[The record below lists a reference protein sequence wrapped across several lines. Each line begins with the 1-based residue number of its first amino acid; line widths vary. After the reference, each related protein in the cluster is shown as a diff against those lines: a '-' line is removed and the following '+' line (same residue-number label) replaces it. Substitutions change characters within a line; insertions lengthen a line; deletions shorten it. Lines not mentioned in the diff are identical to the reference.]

1 MVRRLGRWLA
11 TCLLLAAAASPHA
24 QGLSV
29 APPPAPLLAID
40 PAGSFRVLCYHDVRD
55 RLRDSFEVEPE
66 ATAIDTGELIRQF
79 SWLRENGYQPV
90 SVEAILRAR
99 AGGPPL
105 PARAVLLTFDD
116 GYRSVY
122 TRVFPLLKLFGY
134 PALIAVVGNWL
145 ASDNTVAYGDLMLP
159 RDRFVTWAEV
169 REMQES
175 GLVEV
180 ALHSHDLHRGVN
192 ANPQGNRIPAAIAR
206 HFDAATARYESEA
219 AYRSRIEADLKTGA
233 DLLQAKTGRRPR
245 VMVWPYGAYSQA
257 GIDAAAAAGMA
268 VTMNL
273 EPGPNTPDQ
282 PLSALRRT
290 LVMFNHSEADLI
302 EALRQPNQYDGQ
314 ARPIERVVHVDLD
327 YVYDPDP
334 AQQETNLSRL
344 LERILIL
351 KPSTV
356 YLQAFADPDGDGV
369 ADQVY
374 FPNRHLPVRADLFSR
389 VAWQLRTRTGVR
401 VYAWMPALSFR
412 LPAGHPAAG
421 SVVQVEP
428 EAPPA
433 ARANRQHRLSP
444 FDALARRTVTEIFQD
459 LARHAVFGGLLFHD
473 DVTLSDYEDAS
484 PAALRQYRAW
494 GLDGSPLAIRA
505 DAGMRRDFSARKTA
519 YLTAFTLDLVR
530 EVRRYHPGLLTA
542 RNLFARPVL
551 EPAAEE
557 WFAQSLQSFLGAY
570 DYTAIMAMPWME
582 GAADADAWLDSLAAR
597 VKEVPG
603 AQERVVFELQSVDWR
618 DGRRIP
624 ASTLAA
630 QMRRLHATGARHFG
644 YYPDDFHNNHPAL
657 EVIRPALSLEA
668 HPVQR

>member
-1 MVRRLGRWLA
+1 MVSRLIRLLA
-11 TCLLLAAAASPHA
+11 FCLLMASAASTHA

-29 APPPAPLLAID
+29 APPPAPPLVID
-40 PAGSFRVLCYHDVRD
+40 PPGSFRVLCYHDIRD
-55 RLRDSFEVEPE
+55 RLRDSFDAEPE
-66 ATAIDTGELIRQF
+66 ATAVDTGELIRQF

-90 SVEAILRAR
+90 SVEAIVRAR
-99 AGGPPL
+99 AGGAPL
-105 PARAVLLTFDD
+105 PARAVLLSFDD

-122 TRVFPLLKLFGY
+122 TKVFPLLKLFGY
-134 PALIAVVGNWL
+134 PALIAVVGDWL
-145 ASDNTVAYGDLMLP
+145 ASETAVAYGERKLP
-159 RDRFVTWAEV
+159 RERFVSWAQL

-175 GLVEV
+175 GMVEV
-180 ALHSHDLHRGVN
+180 ALHSHDLHRGVS
-192 ANPQGNRIPAAIAR
+192 ANPQGSQLPAAIAR
-206 HFDAATARYESEA
+206 QFDATTARYESNA
-219 AYRSRIEADLKTGA
+219 AYRLRIGADLKTGA

-245 VMVWPYGAYSQA
+245 VMVWPYGAYNQA
-257 GIDAAAAAGMA
+257 GIDAAAAAGMPI
-268 VTMNL
+268 TMNL
-273 EPGPNTPDQ
+273 EPGPNAPDR

-290 LVMFNHSEADLI
+290 LVMFNHSEANLI

-334 AQQETNLSRL
+334 VQQERNLSLL
-344 LERILIL
+344 LERILRIR
-351 KPSTV
+351 PSTV

-369 ADQVY
+369 AEQLY

-412 LPAGHPAAG
+412 LPAEHPAAG
-421 SVVQVEP
+421 SVVRTEP

-433 ARANRQHRLSP
+433 ARASRQHRLSP

-459 LARHAVFGGLLFHD
+459 LARHAVFSGLLFHD
-473 DVTLSDYEDAS
+473 DITLSDYEDAS

-494 GLDGSPLAIRA
+494 GLSGSPLAIRA
-505 DAGMRRDFSARKTA
+505 DAQQRRDFGARKTA
-519 YLTAFTLDLVR
+519 YLTEFTLDLAR
-530 EVRRYHPGLLTA
+530 EVRKYHPGLLTA

-582 GAADADAWLDSLAAR
+582 GAADADAWLDTLAAR
-597 VKEVPG
+597 VKAVPG

-618 DGRRIP
+618 DGRKIP

-644 YYPDDFHNNHPAL
+644 YYPDDFHNDHPA
-657 EVIRPALSLEA
+657 EQIIRPALSLEA
-668 HPVQR
+668 HPVKR